1 MATTA
6 RQVPR
11 KLTERSLE
19 NAALHH
25 LRRYAASTAQLR
37 RVLMRRVDRSLR
49 VHGGDRDE
57 AARWVEAL
65 LEKLVR
71 GGLLDDA
78 ALARAKSDA
87 LRAAGKSARM
97 VALKLQQKG
106 LAEELVEAHVLRIR
120 DEVPEL
126 EAARTLARRKRL
138 GPYCADVGLRRERR
152 LKHLAALARA
162 GFGYDVCK
170 QVIDGEPGG

>member
-11 KLTERSLE
+11 KLSERSLE

-71 GGLLDDA
+71 GGLLEIG
-78 ALARAKSDA
+78 RAS
-87 LRAAGKSARM
+87 
-97 VALKLQQKG
+97 
-106 LAEELVEAHVLRIR
+106 
-120 DEVPEL
+120 
-126 EAARTLARRKRL
+126 
-138 GPYCADVGLRRERR
+138 CRER
-152 LKHLAALARA
+152 
-162 GFGYDVCK
+162 VWIP
-170 QVIDGEPGG
+170 V